1 MNFLWPRRRTLQE
14 IETTIAVR
22 SGRLLHW
29 LLATWVGVMWLG
41 EFVGIVFGYWQN
53 SAFLVGA
60 IILAG
65 VAILLLG
72 RGLRYIFS
80 NE

>member
-1 MNFLWPRRRTLQE
+1 MNFLWPQRRTVQE

-22 SGRLLHW
+22 FGRLLHW
-29 LLATWVGVMWLG
+29 VLATCVGIMWLG
-41 EFVGIVFGYWQN
+41 EFAGIVFGYWQN

-65 VAILLLG
+65 VGFLLLG
-72 RGLRYIFS
+72 RGLRYVFS